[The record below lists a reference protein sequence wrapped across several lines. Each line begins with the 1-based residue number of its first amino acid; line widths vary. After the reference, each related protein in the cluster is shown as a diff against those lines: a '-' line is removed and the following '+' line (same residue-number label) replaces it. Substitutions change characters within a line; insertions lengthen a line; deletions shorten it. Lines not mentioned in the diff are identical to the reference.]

1 MAFIDDLLQAESA
14 KGLAIGLGAAVLVP
28 VILPAVAALARPI
41 ARAAIK
47 TGIIVYEKGREAV
60 AEMSE
65 VVEDLIAEARADL
78 EHGQPVGLAAAI
90 AAPAA
95 AATPRAPTD
104 DGDGEP
110 PQSGQ

>member
-14 KGLAIGLGAAVLVP
+14 KGLAIGIGAAVLVP

-60 AEMSE
+60 AEMGE

-78 EHGQPVGLAAAI
+78 EHGQPVGLAAA
-90 AAPAA
+90 APTA